1 MQGTQNSQN
10 SLEKDNIGE
19 LTIPSFKTYYKA
31 TIIETMYNW
40 NKDKY
45 IAQCNRIEGPEINPF
60 TIGN

>member
-1 MQGTQNSQN
+1 MQGIHNSQTKRN
-10 SLEKDNIGE
+10 KYEGLILPD
-19 LTIPSFKTYYKA
+19 FRTYYKA

>member
-1 MQGTQNSQN
+1 MKKKNIVGEQI
-10 SLEKDNIGE
+10 SLSD
-19 LTIPSFKTYYKA
+19 FKTYYKA
-31 TIIETMYNW
+31 TIIETMYNC

>member
-1 MQGTQNSQN
+1 MQGIQNSQSKRN
-10 SLEKDNIGE
+10 KYEGLILPD
-19 LTIPSFKTYYKA
+19 FRTYYKA